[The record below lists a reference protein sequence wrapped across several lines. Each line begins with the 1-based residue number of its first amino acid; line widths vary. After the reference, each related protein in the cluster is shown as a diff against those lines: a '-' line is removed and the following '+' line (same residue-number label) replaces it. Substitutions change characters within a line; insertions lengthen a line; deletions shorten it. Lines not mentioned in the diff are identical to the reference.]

1 MKHLWTRLL
10 FFWNRLL
17 IFLHLR
23 RDWVNE
29 TQINPPAFEGVA
41 PHVYDPEMD
50 GKTLTFCAQCGAGPQ
65 HRIHPLLRPQSQP
78 PRKTPPVLGAD
89 GPGAPGPGGTGAPH
103 EPVIIILDYS
113 AYPPEGAY

>member
-1 MKHLWTRLL
+1 MKRFWIRLL

-23 RDWVNE
+23 HDWLNE

-41 PHVYDPEMD
+41 PHAYDPEMD

-65 HRIHPLLRPQSQP
+65 HRIHPLLRPQP

-89 GPGAPGPGGTGAPH
+89 GPGAPGPGGPGAPH
-103 EPVIIILDYS
+103 EPVIIILDYA
-113 AYPPEGAY
+113 AYPAEGAY